1 MIFKLKAIFMGNT
14 LKKFQTADDKK
25 NQNTIK
31 ITFSSQI
38 LLMHTVFFFII
49 TVFIIQHSTYFHIK
63 KKT

>member
-1 MIFKLKAIFMGNT
+1 MGNT

-63 KKT
+63 KKKT